1 MDSKGKTYYA
11 VTDAFQIVRLMGCM
25 TIAGARVEARIRG
38 FQHVAASLEAARRW
52 ADREIRAI
60 ERETAEIMAAGYR

>member
-11 VTDAFQIVRLMGCM
+11 VGDHFQIVRLMGCT
-25 TIAGARVEARIRG
+25 TIAGARVEARLRG
-38 FQHVAASLEAARRW
+38 LQYVAASRGAAVRW
-52 ADREIRAI
+52 ANREIRAI